1 MSPQKMELSEE
12 EKVKRALEWTKN
24 LDVKTVREFANN
36 AYALGFMTVDELQE
50 FRLQYYSGK
59 VNDNAEDMEKV
70 MKKIT
75 EVAGKVQKEL
85 GMEYDGGAIG
95 PKTDAKMDQALKKR
109 KMKSVPGLTNEE
121 ERKKFAQ
128 ELGTLPGKNPEQ
140 AD

>member
-12 EKVKRALEWTKN
+12 EKVKRALEWNKN

-70 MKKIT
+70 MKK
-75 EVAGKVQKEL
+75 
-85 GMEYDGGAIG
+85 
-95 PKTDAKMDQALKKR
+95 R
-109 KMKSVPGLTNEE
+109 KMKSVPGLTTEE